1 MSAAIRILRGA
12 VQIGKTLHL
21 PDAVVVVEDELLEF
35 LKERICPTLDF
46 ELVEAAEAVVSTVV
60 SAAVDV
66 VRDALTSD
74 DDVTR
79 PAGPMVVTGSA
90 ADHEEGG
97 EVVPV
102 PSTDTPSSPAV
113 FSLSSIDSRVS
124 EGLIAIGIDTL
135 EKLKAA
141 TVEQLIQVKGIGK
154 ARAEAILAEA
164 AGA

>member
-46 ELVEAAEAVVSTVV
+46 ELVSAAEAVIENVARPIV
-60 SAAVDV
+60 SAAAG
-66 VRDALTSD
+66 ALPPD
-74 DDVTR
+74 GIQGD
-79 PAGPMVVTGSA
+79 GS
-90 ADHEEGG
+90 ADHEEG
-97 EVVPV
+97 EQVESV
-102 PSTDTPSSPAV
+102 PSADAPSSPAV
-113 FSLSSIDSRVS
+113 FSLVSVDSRVS
-124 EGLIAIGIDTL
+124 EGLVAIGIDTL
-135 EKLKAA
+135 DKLKAA

-164 AGA
+164 ASI

>member
-1 MSAAIRILRGA
+1 MSAAIRILLGA

-60 SAAVDV
+60 PAAVDV

-90 ADHEEGG
+90 ADHEEGE

-102 PSTDTPSSPAV
+102 PSTDAPSSPAV
-113 FSLSSIDSRVS
+113 FSLASIDSRVAD
-124 EGLIAIGIDTL
+124 GLVAIGIDTL

-154 ARAEAILAEA
+154 ARAEAILTEA